1 MFFNTNINTEN
12 SQEIC
17 ANIYPNYNAIEHSLP
32 ANPFSNTPY
41 ELVFSTIHTKGE
53 ETFFNST
60 FLTPSC
66 SMYSALSQE
75 EVANALSHLCP
86 HKHNFFEFMFVLKGE
101 IYVNIENQ
109 RHLYSTGSCCI
120 LNKNVM
126 HMEEYNSDFRIVFLE
141 LSSDFLYT
149 IYQDLCLHFFNV
161 EKSSDSSALMNFFNM
176 NLGNNLD
183 QEKDYVDFIPATSQE
198 QLTHRVHQI
207 FDQLTLETL
216 SPKQGSSLFVKYQIE
231 QLFAFLMLPEHY
243 STTPI
248 RIGTDAEYELYNKII
263 ASMTQSFGRIS
274 RSQLSKELHYS
285 GVYLNEIAKKYSGL
299 SLFDLGM
306 TFCMK
311 EATRLLISSKDS
323 VTEIGNALGF
333 TNRTHFYKIFKKT
346 YGMTPAEYR
355 RAHR

>member
-1 MFFNTNINTEN
+1 MFFSTNLNSEN
-12 SQEIC
+12 SQEIRT
-17 ANIYPNYNAIEHSLP
+17 NIYPNYNAIEHSLP
-32 ANPFSNTPY
+32 ANPFSCTPY
-41 ELVFSTIHTKGE
+41 ELVFSTMRTNND
-53 ETFFNST
+53 ETHFNST
-60 FLTPSC
+60 FLTPSY

-75 EVANALSHLCP
+75 EVADALSHLCP
-86 HKHNFFEFMFVLKGE
+86 HKHNFFEFMFVLEGE
-101 IYVNIENQ
+101 IYVNIENR

-141 LSSDFLYT
+141 LPSDFLYT
-149 IYQDLCLHFFNV
+149 IYQDLCLHFFYV
-161 EKSSDSSALMNFFNM
+161 EKSSDSSALMNFFHM
-176 NLGNNLD
+176 NLGDNQD
-183 QEKDYVDFIPATSQE
+183 QEKDYVDFIPTTNQE
-198 QLTHRVHQI
+198 YLTHTVHQI

-248 RIGTDAEYELYNKII
+248 RIGTNAEYGLYNKII
-263 ASMTQSFGRIS
+263 VSMTQSFGRIS
-274 RSQLSKELHYS
+274 RSQLSQELNYS

-311 EATRLLISSKDS
+311 EAARLLTTTKDS
-323 VTEIGNALGF
+323 VTEIGNTLGF

-346 YGMTPAEYR
+346 YGVTPAEYR